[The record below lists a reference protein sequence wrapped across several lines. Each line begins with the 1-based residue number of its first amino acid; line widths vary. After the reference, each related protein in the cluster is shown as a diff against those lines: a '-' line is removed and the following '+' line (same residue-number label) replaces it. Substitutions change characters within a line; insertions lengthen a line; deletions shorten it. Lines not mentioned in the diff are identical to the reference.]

1 MELEGTSVT
10 VEVSTLDPT
19 QNLLITWSL
28 KVSAHTHTHIIN
40 LLNCVMT

>member
-10 VEVSTLDPT
+10 VEVSTFDPT

-28 KVSAHTHTHIIN
+28 KVNTHTHIHNQTCSI
-40 LLNCVMT
+40 V